1 MRLTYETNMHD
12 KIKDRKLHSKYFS
25 KDFYEK
31 SQCVYW
37 DKVYTNRHC
46 NAFEHEYS
54 YCYSESSVCDIEIA
68 IRDIN
73 ESSRLI
79 SIAFLWAMRK
89 VRLI

>member
-1 MRLTYETNMHD
+1 MHLTYETNMHD

-54 YCYSESSVCDIEIA
+54 YCYSESSVSDIEIA